1 MLSTIGKISNTLYHA
16 VAAVFKGH
24 KDHMGEN
31 EDVTTALRGI
41 STFFAKNNGIHFEAE
56 QVHAILEKLTPVVIH
71 VIQLAHPTIDRIEED
86 LKVHFV
92 DDSKTPIPAH
102 ELVAG
107 ALQSLQALFPIIS
120 FHFMTTLAMKDVK
133 FTEAQLHPEF
143 AAVQSVVQSTLEQYI
158 KHTLNKPENQ
168 EALAAINAKAKA
180 AQYTPAD
187 APSSN
192 KENEAPL
199 STPSEGVKMDTP
211 EEVKMVTPEEVKM
224 DTPEEEEKTDVEST
238 VE

>member
-1 MLSTIGKISNTLYHA
+1 
-16 VAAVFKGH
+16 
-24 KDHMGEN
+24 
-31 EDVTTALRGI
+31 
-41 STFFAKNNGIHFEAE
+41 
-56 QVHAILEKLTPVVIH
+56 
-71 VIQLAHPTIDRIEED
+71 
-86 LKVHFV
+86 
-92 DDSKTPIPAH
+92 
-102 ELVAG
+102 
-107 ALQSLQALFPIIS
+107 
-120 FHFMTTLAMKDVK
+120 MTTLAMKDVK

-192 KENEAPL
+192 KENEAPP

-211 EEVKMVTPEEVKM
+211 EEVKMDTPEEVKMVAWLTLTPEEVKM